1 MAMTKKKPS
10 EGDRRAS
17 DKEAPRVL
25 AVDDDERNLLAIEE
39 VLEGVC
45 EVVCARSGEE
55 ALRHLL
61 KEEFAV
67 ILLDVLMPGLDGYET
82 ASLVRK
88 REQSKATPII
98 FLTAINKE
106 EAHMLRG
113 YDAGAVDYVFKPF
126 DPVML
131 RSKVAVFVDLY
142 VKTREIE
149 RKAQREQRLLEQS
162 LKAQSDK
169 LEAERALRR
178 AEARQEAILA
188 SLPVCFHARSAEP
201 PFATRYV
208 SKGAERLTGF
218 GPDLFT
224 STAEFGLSR
233 IHPEDLAEVEKSLLG
248 ARETGSYS
256 CEFRWQ
262 AADGQYRIFLD
273 QGVVAKDGAGL
284 ELLGTM
290 LDVTEQRRLEDMLL
304 QTQRLDAIGKLTGG
318 LAHDFNN
325 LLASILSGLT
335 LLERQVELEEKP
347 ARILDMTRH
356 SARQGTDLVNR
367 MLAFSRR
374 QNLRPSPIRLSALG
388 DTITGMVAPVL
399 GGLVRFE
406 WAVGDAWPVHAD
418 QGQLELALMNLIFNA
433 RDAMPSGGT
442 VTVRAHN
449 RSIQHA
455 ADDLKEGDYV
465 VLTTED
471 TGAGIPPELIAKV
484 VEPFFTTKPVGK
496 GTGLGLSTVY
506 GFAKQSGGAL
516 RIRSELGRGTTM
528 EIWLP
533 RSVQP
538 ASGADE
544 AEDISS
550 SQPPE
555 KTDASL
561 SVLLIDDNQQL
572 REMTAMLLQQSGLD
586 VTVAAGGAEGLA
598 IIEKQPDRFDVIV
611 TDFAMPLVSG
621 IDVIRF
627 ARSLRAGWPA
637 VLVSGY
643 ADAEKLIDRPE
654 DVTLISKPFREKDLL
669 DSIYLAA
676 GHATGSRSAADRP
689 PMPGHG
695 TQSDD
700 AAGTAGIGDALR

>member
-1 MAMTKKKPS
+1 MPITEKKAS
-10 EGDRRAS
+10 GGERRAAGA
-17 DKEAPRVL
+17 EVPRVL
-25 AVDDDERNLLAIEE
+25 AVDDDVRNLLAIGE

-45 EVVCARSGEE
+45 EVVAARSGEE

-61 KEEFAV
+61 KDEFAV

-106 EAHMLRG
+106 DAHMLRG

-131 RSKVAVFVDLY
+131 RSKVVVFVDLY
-142 VKTREIE
+142 EKSREIE

-162 LKAQSDK
+162 LQAQSEK
-169 LEAERALRR
+169 LQVERALRR
-178 AEARQEAILA
+178 SEARQEAILA

-201 PFATRYV
+201 PFAARYV
-208 SKGAERLTGF
+208 SKGVERLTGF
-218 GPDLFT
+218 GPERFT
-224 STAEFGLSR
+224 SKAEFGFSR
-233 IHPEDLAEVEKSLLG
+233 IHREDLAEVETALLA
-248 ARETGSYS
+248 AREAGSYS

-262 AADGQYRIFLD
+262 CADGEYRIFLD
-273 QGVVAKDGAGL
+273 QGVVAKDGTGM

-335 LLERQVELEEKP
+335 LLERQVRLEERA

-374 QNLRPSPIRLSALG
+374 QNLRPGSVRLSALG
-388 DTITGMVAPVL
+388 DTINGMVAPVL

-406 WAVGDAWPVHAD
+406 WDVGDAWAVHAD

-442 VTVRAHN
+442 VAVRAYN

-465 VLTTED
+465 VLTIED
-471 TGAGIPPELIAKV
+471 TGSGIPPELIAKV

-516 RIRSELGRGTTM
+516 RIRSEVGRGTAM

-533 RSVQP
+533 RSSEPAGAAVETEDIP
-538 ASGADE
+538 ASAA
-544 AEDISS
+544 AERD
-550 SQPPE
+550 PVP
-555 KTDASL
+555 L
-561 SVLLIDDNQQL
+561 SILLIDDNRQL
-572 REMTAMLLQQSGLD
+572 REMTAMSLQHFGLD

-598 IIEKQPDRFDVIV
+598 IIEKEPDRFDVIV

-627 ARSLRAGWPA
+627 ARNLRARWPA
-637 VLVSGY
+637 VLISGY

-654 DVTLISKPFREKDLL
+654 DVTLVSKPFREKDLV

-676 GHATGSRSAADRP
+676 GHAAGSGPATDRL
-689 PMPGHG
+689 PMPAAP
-695 TQSDD
+695 SDD
-700 AAGTAGIGDALR
+700 PAGPAG